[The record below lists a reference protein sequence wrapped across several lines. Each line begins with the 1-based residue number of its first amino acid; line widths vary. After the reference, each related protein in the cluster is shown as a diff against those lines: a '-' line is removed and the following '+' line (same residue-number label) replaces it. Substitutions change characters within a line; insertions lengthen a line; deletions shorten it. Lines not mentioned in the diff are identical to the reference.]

1 MSLWR
6 KKSFLVLIVFL
17 MAGCATT
24 QPTYIPLPS
33 EAPKAINSS
42 NVVILSTQHEITA
55 EVDKSQVA
63 TAMGGGLIPALID
76 VVIERSRSKS
86 AEEVIRPVREALIDY
101 DIGAE
106 LRNSSGKRLSAIPWL
121 KVQKIEILS
130 VARADLVTN
139 LLASGSEDVLVIINP
154 SYTLT
159 SDFSALKTNAVLEV
173 YPRSSN
179 LKKFEKPDGGQS
191 DRPLPIYKN
200 QASHM
205 YSLPSNPTDMTAASQ
220 EWAKNNGA
228 WVREGLKQGVQAISD
243 ILLNGLNNPH
253 SLSGSSSK

>member
-1 MSLWR
+1 
-6 KKSFLVLIVFL
+6 

-24 QPTYIPLPS
+24 QPSYIPLPR
-33 EAPKAINSS
+33 EASQAINSS

-55 EVDKSQVA
+55 EVDRSNVA

-86 AEEVIRPVREALIDY
+86 AEEMIRPIRNALIDY

-106 LRNSSGKRLSAIPWL
+106 IRNSSGEKLSAIPWL
-121 KVQKIEILS
+121 KIQKIEVLS
-130 VARADLVTN
+130 TARTDLVSN

-179 LKKFEKPDGGQS
+179 LKKFEKTDGGKS
-191 DRPLPIYKN
+191 DKPTPIYKN

-205 YSLPSNPTDMTAASQ
+205 YSLPSNPSDKNTASL
-220 EWAKNNGA
+220 EWAKSNGA
-228 WVREGLKQGVQAISD
+228 LVREGLKQGVQAISD
-243 ILLNGLNNPH
+243 ILLKGLNDPH